1 MHVLLRLLGRIKA
14 NFYTIGMLSFSL
26 IVLSSVVIHLIESET
41 FPTIF
46 EGFWWVMTTVTTV
59 GYGDYYPKSVE
70 GRIFGVLLYIFGIG
84 LISVVIGNVISLFGT
99 YHRLKEEGKLKYKGK
114 DHVVLLGWSNKT
126 KKVIDEVL
134 HSTERDIVLIEK
146 LEKSPIKGDRIH
158 YIQGDP
164 TDYETFDYANLIE
177 SDSVLIL
184 APPQIDDAVLADGHT
199 LLIASSIESYGTLH
213 KREIY
218 TVVEILK
225 HTHKKNFIHAKVD
238 DFILSEDSVS
248 HLMAKS
254 SIQKGSSRIFEQLL
268 SSQDNEDIWEISRK
282 KEWITYKDADDYL
295 SSQGANLIADGKDLS
310 ITRKLNQKMPDKA
323 KLIVLYDKD
332 TFEKIK

>member
-1 MHVLLRLLGRIKA
+1 MNLLLRLLGRIKA
-14 NFYTIGMLSFSL
+14 NSFTIGMLGVLL
-26 IVLSSVVIHLIESET
+26 IVLSSVLIHLIEPET
-41 FPTIF
+41 FPSTF

-59 GYGDYYPKSVE
+59 GYGDYYPKTAE
-70 GRIFGVLLYIFGIG
+70 GRTFGVLLYIFGIG

-114 DHVVLLGWSNKT
+114 GHVVIIGWSNKT

-134 HSTERDIVLIEK
+134 HSTERDIVLMEK
-146 LEKSPIKGDRIH
+146 LEKQPMKEERIH

-164 TDYETFDYANLIE
+164 TDYRTFDSANLLE

-213 KREIY
+213 NREIY

-225 HTHKKNFIHAKVD
+225 HTHKKNFIHARVD

-248 HLMAKS
+248 YLMAKS
-254 SIQKGSSRIFEQLL
+254 SIQKGSSKIFEQLL
-268 SSQDNEDIWEISRK
+268 SSQDNEDLWEVARK
-282 KEWITYKDADDYL
+282 KEWVTYRDADQYL
-295 SSQGANLIADGKDLS
+295 AARGANLIADGKDLS
-310 ITRKLNQKMPDKA
+310 IARKLDLAIPEGARLMVLCDKA
-323 KLIVLYDKD
+323 